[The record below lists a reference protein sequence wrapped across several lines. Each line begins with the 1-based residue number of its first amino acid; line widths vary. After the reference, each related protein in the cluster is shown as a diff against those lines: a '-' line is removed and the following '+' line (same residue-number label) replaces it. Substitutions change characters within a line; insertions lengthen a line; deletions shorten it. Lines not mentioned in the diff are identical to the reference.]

1 MGFATGSPQAL
12 LGVFLLAGCEDAF
25 KSQEPENLENFSPEE
40 IFKKAEIELNKKR
53 YDQGAQYF
61 SEIERL
67 YPYSEWAKRGLIM
80 QAFVYHQARNMM
92 KAAPAAQRYV
102 DFFPADEDAAY
113 AQYLLALSYYDQI
126 PDIGRDQGLTLQ
138 ALEAFRVVI
147 EQYPES
153 EYADTLKIEI

>member
-1 MGFATGSPQAL
+1 MKAYGFRHGIAAAL

-80 QAFVYHQARNMM
+80 QAFVYHQGKKYDESRA
-92 KAAPAAQRYV
+92 AAQRYV

-113 AQYLLALSYYDQI
+113 AQYLLALSFYDQI
-126 PDIGRDQGLTLQ
+126 SDIGRDQGLTLQ

-147 EQYPES
+147 EQIGRASCRERV
-153 EYADTLKIEI
+153 